1 MRKQLLG
8 ATAVLLG
15 AASIGLAVP
24 AAPSH
29 ASAWKTLDK
38 IPFPAGIVQ
47 DVEVVSTGDGD
58 AVAAAIISGAVHA
71 YTATDGA
78 WSDHALVRV
87 DVNAEQLVLATDEA
101 GDTAVGWLEMVNGDK
116 RLKVARQT
124 SPTSW
129 VAAAAPMTPAGADV
143 TATPELGI
151 TGSGRVIVA
160 ATIDDGADIDQR
172 LIVNEWAKGGQ
183 PDTPKVL
190 STTDASNPTL
200 DVNSKG
206 EALVAYNFTGLINN
220 VLTVHRR
227 SANGTWN
234 IGDST
239 SNSGNIASAPDVA
252 ISENGQGQVIY
263 SVVSNNFYRVE
274 TSRVLPTGEALNA
287 ELVEVSDDLTSE
299 PSVDMNSSG
308 SALFAWI
315 SKKDGVTSVRWAAAT
330 NGAYPGAAAA
340 LPGTLADA
348 EAPIARVGEGTLRV
362 IQHRGNGRITTHQ
375 RNVTAAA
382 TPFVGTTTPAGFGA
396 DSEADVDNH
405 GNAVMAGFTAD
416 GTFARFFDGNGPDVT
431 MIKPD
436 KSAIA
441 GTSVVA
447 SWSASDSLSPL
458 QQTTDLYMTTARWN
472 QPGHGDPKLIR
483 DNLIGTATSQDVL
496 AGATY
501 CFQAW
506 IVDTANNGGGSDKK
520 CISVPLD
527 DTSLAGSGWSRSS
540 KTDVFQNTW
549 STTSTK
555 GRTLTRSGVQAKQLS
570 LVASKLPTGG
580 TVRVSWGNTTLKTI
594 SLKGTAANKVII
606 PIVTWA
612 GLHTGTVKITVVS
625 ESGKS
630 VRIDGLVVAK

>member
-15 AASIGLAVP
+15 AASVGLAVP

-29 ASAWKTLDK
+29 AAAWKTLDK
-38 IPFPAGIVQ
+38 IPFPAGTVQ

-58 AVAAAIISGAVHA
+58 AVAAAIIGGAVHA

-78 WSDHALVRV
+78 WTDHALVRI
-87 DVNAEQLVLATDEA
+87 DVNAERLVLATDEA
-101 GDTAVGWLEMVNGDK
+101 GETAVGWLEMVNGDK

-129 VAAAAPMTPAGADV
+129 TAAATPMTPAGADV
-143 TATPELGI
+143 TGTAEIGI
-151 TGSGRVIVA
+151 TGSGRVIAA

-172 LIVNEWAKGGQ
+172 LIATEWPKGGQ
-183 PDTPKVL
+183 PDTPKTL
-190 STTDASNPTL
+190 SGTDAHNPSL

-206 EALVAYNFTGLINN
+206 EALVAYNYTGLIDN

-227 SANGTWN
+227 AANGGWN

-263 SVVSNNFYRVE
+263 SVVSNGFYRAE
-274 TSRVLPTGEALNA
+274 TSRVLPTGEALDA
-287 ELVEVSDDLTSE
+287 ELVEVTNDFTSE

-315 SKKDGVTSVRWAAAT
+315 SKKEGVTSVRYATAA
-330 NGAYPGAAAA
+330 NGAYPGSAAA
-340 LPGTLADA
+340 LPQPLADA
-348 EAPIARVGEGTLRV
+348 QSPIARVGEGSLRV
-362 IQHRGNGRITTHQ
+362 IQQSGNGKIWVHQ
-375 RNVTAAA
+375 RTSTVQ
-382 TPFVGTTTPAGFGA
+382 PFVGVQTPGGFNV
-396 DSEADVDNH
+396 DTSLDVDKY
-405 GNAVMAGFTAD
+405 GNAVQLGFTAD
-416 GTFARFFDGNGPDVT
+416 GAFARFLDGGAPAVTLSGPAAT
-431 MIKPD
+431 TL
-436 KSAIA
+436 
-441 GTSVVA
+441 GNQVA
-447 SWSASDSLSPL
+447 LSWTASDSLS
-458 QQTTDLYMTTARWN
+458 DLKPTSDVYLTTARWN
-472 QPGHGDPKLIR
+472 QPGFGDPKLIH
-483 DNLIGTATSQDVL
+483 DNIQGNVAAYVAPL
-496 AGATY
+496 GATY
-501 CFQAW
+501 CFQ
-506 IVDTANNGGGSDKK
+506 VRQSDTADNGGNSEKK
-520 CISVPLD
+520 CTSIPLD
-527 DTSLAGSGWSRSS
+527 DTSLAGSGWSRSA
-540 KTDVFQNTW
+540 KAGVFNDTW

-555 GRTLTRSGVQAKQLS
+555 GRVLTRSGVRAKRLS

-594 SLKGTAANKVII
+594 SLKGTAANKVVI